1 MVRSDRPRYI
11 AVEGPIG
18 AGKSSLAEIL
28 AEELSARIIRENPEE
43 NPFLGPF
50 YKDPRRHAMSV
61 QLFFLLQR
69 YGQQSELSQGD
80 LFARGGVVSDYLFAK
95 DRLFASINLSP
106 DEMAL
111 YDRIYQ
117 MLKPRTVTP
126 DLVVYLQ
133 ARTGVLLDRIRKRA
147 RPEEKPLRAEYVE
160 EVARA
165 YAEFFFNYNEGP
177 LLIVNAS
184 DIDFVGNA
192 SPCSICA
199 FRQPARCDVLNK
211 MPSVRDDFWL
221 PPDAITKLR
230 QRLSR
235 LSLILESWRLSQHR
249 VPPFSPMRPI
259 LLTPAGRF
267 IPIPLPQPMRKH
279 RRMSHKLSAAPNR
292 REHSIGPSSASCWS
306 FTWAQSQHCSSSVGT
321 CFSSWLSCMSLLS
334 TSESAWATI
343 AC

>member
-28 AEELSARIIRENPEE
+28 AEALSARIIRENPEE

-80 LFARGGVVSDYLFAK
+80 LFARGGTVSDYLFAK
-95 DRLFASINLSP
+95 DRLFASLTLSP

-111 YDRIYQ
+111 YDRVYQ

-133 ARTGVLLDRIRKRA
+133 ARTDVLLERIRKRG
-147 RPEEKPLRAEYVE
+147 RVEEKPIRPDYVE

-184 DIDFVGNA
+184 DIDFVNNREDRA
-192 SPCSICA
+192 A
-199 FRQPARCDVLNK
+199 L
-211 MPSVRDDFWL
+211 
-221 PPDAITKLR
+221 ITVIR
-230 QRLSR
+230 RTRTGTSHWSR
-235 LSLILESWRLSQHR
+235 
-249 VPPFSPMRPI
+249 
-259 LLTPAGRF
+259 G
-267 IPIPLPQPMRKH
+267 
-279 RRMSHKLSAAPNR
+279 
-292 REHSIGPSSASCWS
+292 
-306 FTWAQSQHCSSSVGT
+306 
-321 CFSSWLSCMSLLS
+321 
-334 TSESAWATI
+334 
-343 AC
+343 